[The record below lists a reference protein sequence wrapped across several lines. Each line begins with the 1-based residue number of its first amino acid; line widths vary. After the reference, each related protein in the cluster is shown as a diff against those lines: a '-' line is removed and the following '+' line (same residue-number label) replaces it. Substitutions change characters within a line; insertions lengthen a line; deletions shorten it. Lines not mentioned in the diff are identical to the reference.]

1 MGDTGMRRV
10 TKVGFALLALLAL
23 TAAGC
28 DERSFTRDYAR
39 SVPNSVI
46 QVGEKTD
53 RTWEYVDR
61 DGVSRGLNTCED
73 LSPWNGA
80 YSCKSP
86 DGTVELTFSV
96 SKRMR
101 NPTLHVVNE
110 EVPLYCINNGFWGDG
125 LRFCIPASDPAV
137 PPQPV
142 PRRD

>member
-1 MGDTGMRRV
+1 MRCE
-10 TKVGFALLALLAL
+10 TKIGFALLALLTL

-28 DERSFTRDYAR
+28 DERPFTRDYAR

-46 QVGEKTD
+46 QVGEKSD

-61 DGVSRGLNTCED
+61 EGVSRQLNACED

-80 YSCKSP
+80 YSCKSA
-86 DGTVELTFSV
+86 DGAVELSYSS

-101 NPTLHVVNE
+101 NPTLLVGDE
-110 EVPLYCINNGFWGDG
+110 AVPLFCTNSGFLGDG

-142 PRRD
+142 PRRDKS

>member
-1 MGDTGMRRV
+1 MRRE
-10 TKVGFALLALLAL
+10 TKIGFALLALLTL

-28 DERSFTRDYAR
+28 DERPFTRDYAR

-46 QVGEKTD
+46 QVGEKSD

-61 DGVSRGLNTCED
+61 DGVSRQLNACED

-80 YSCKSP
+80 YSCKSA
-86 DGTVELTFSV
+86 DGAVELSYSS

-101 NPTLHVVNE
+101 NPTLLVGDE
-110 EVPLYCINNGFWGDG
+110 AVPLFCTNSGFWGDG

-142 PRRD
+142 PRRDKS

>member
-1 MGDTGMRRV
+1 MRRE
-10 TKVGFALLALLAL
+10 TKIGFALLALLTL

-28 DERSFTRDYAR
+28 DERPFTRDYAR

-46 QVGEKTD
+46 QVGEKPD

-61 DGVSRGLNTCED
+61 DGVCRHLNACED

-80 YSCKSP
+80 YSCKSA
-86 DGTVELTFSV
+86 DGAVELSY
-96 SKRMR
+96 SAKRMR
-101 NPTLHVVNE
+101 HPTLLVGDE
-110 EVPLYCINNGFWGDG
+110 AVPLFCTNSGFWGDG

-142 PRRD
+142 PRRDKS